1 MHNVIPFPCSPKPPI
16 KRIDI
21 NKLTTDNLRLLC
33 GNVIDASIKVEK
45 KSDEIE
51 YACLRWFLI
60 NSTRQQ
66 LENLVDWIYGGM
78 KNDATG

>member
-1 MHNVIPFPCSPKPPI
+1 MHNVIQFPLSPDPPI

-21 NKLTTDNLRLLC
+21 NTLTTEHLRLLC

-45 KSDEIE
+45 KPDEIE

-60 NSTRQQ
+60 NSTRKQ
-66 LENLVDWIYGGM
+66 LEDLVDWIYGGM
-78 KNDATG
+78 KVG

>member
-1 MHNVIPFPCSPKPPI
+1 MHNGKVIPFPLSPNPPI

-21 NKLTTDNLRLLC
+21 NILSTDSLRLLC

-45 KSDEIE
+45 KPDEIE

-60 NSTRQQ
+60 HSNRNQ
-66 LENLVDWIYGGM
+66 LEALVDWIYGGM
-78 KNDATG
+78 ESG